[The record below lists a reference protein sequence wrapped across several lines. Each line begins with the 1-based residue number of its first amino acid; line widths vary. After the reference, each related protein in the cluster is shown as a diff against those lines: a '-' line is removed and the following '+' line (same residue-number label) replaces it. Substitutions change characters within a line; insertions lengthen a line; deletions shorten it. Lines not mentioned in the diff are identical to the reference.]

1 MRGGYIA
8 GGYQCVFIA
17 FTVFVSSTASNLVI
31 VLRMVVASDMAFRLS
46 HDSLW
51 LRSVASVDDV
61 DQLYARRRYM
71 DKFT

>member
-1 MRGGYIA
+1 MSI
-8 GGYQCVFIA
+8 IA
-17 FTVFVSSTASNLVI
+17 FLLLLPSSLVVLLVI
-31 VLRMVVASDMAFRLS
+31 SLFFWMVVASDMAFRLS